1 MMIARSIL
9 SKFVLIAALFMVSCQ
24 TLKDLSDL
32 NRQIAEKFKHGARL
46 SIRNNGNLVIAFENS
61 PLADLPAAE
70 RKQFAHRVAQ
80 FAYQH
85 YSHPEA
91 LNLIGV
97 VFQSRQAYGP
107 VKITKAEPMY
117 LWNVKELAA
126 APEDT
131 TSSTY

>member
-1 MMIARSIL
+1 MIVQNVL
-9 SKFVLIAALFMVSCQ
+9 SKLVLIAALFMVSCQ
-24 TLKDLSDL
+24 TLKDLTDL
-32 NRQIAEKFKHGARL
+32 NRQIAEKFKQGAKL
-46 SIRNNGNLVIAFENS
+46 SIRNNSNLVITFENS
-61 PLADLPAAE
+61 PLADLPTAE

-91 LNLIGV
+91 LNTIGV
-97 VFQSRQAYGP
+97 VFQSRQTYGP
-107 VKITKAEPMY
+107 VKITKAEPIY
-117 LWNVKELAA
+117 FWNVEELAA